1 MALEA
6 CSSRETNT
14 KPAYSD
20 LAKRELVMFDFDGTL
35 ANTKPWIVQTA
46 TKVLLDFGLAPDEL
60 GDVGRLVGPP
70 FPEAFSMVYGLSVA
84 DAREV
89 TRRYREIYA
98 DLGAKAWPLFPG
110 VRELLEGLH
119 RQGRKVSAASSKRQS
134 VLERSLRD
142 NQVLELFDLV
152 AGKPTDDPVT
162 KAQTIAWSL
171 KQMGVGASDAVM
183 VGDRH
188 FDIDGAVAC
197 GVAGVGVDYGNT
209 GDRDELEQ
217 AGAVAVANSV
227 DELARLLGV
236 DAVGQGA

>member
-1 MALEA
+1 MAFDARSDTGTNAKSA
-6 CSSRETNT
+6 C
-14 KPAYSD
+14 PD
-20 LAKRELVMFDFDGTL
+20 LACRELVMFDFDGTL

-46 TKVLLDFGLAPDEL
+46 TKVLLDFGLEPEEL

-70 FPEAFSMVYGLSVA
+70 FPEAFSLVYGLSSA

-98 DLGAKAWPLFPG
+98 GLGAKAWPLFPH

-119 RQGRKVSAASSKRQS
+119 RQGRKVSAASSKRQN
-134 VLERSLRD
+134 VLERCLRD
-142 NQVLELFDLV
+142 NQALELFDLV

-171 KQMGVGASDAVM
+171 ERLDVAADEAVM

-197 GVAGVGVDYGNT
+197 GVAGIGVDYGDT

-217 AGAVAVANSV
+217 AGAVAVASSV
-227 DELARLLGV
+227 DELARILGV
-236 DAVGQGA
+236 DAFGRNS